1 MRIAL
6 VSPYSWSYPGGVTRH
21 IEALAEQFMA
31 AGHHVRVLA
40 PYDPPDRLSA
50 RMHRGARPEAREL
63 PDWVIPLGRTIGV
76 KSNGAVSNLP
86 HTPHAITTLRREL
99 RAGRF
104 DVIHAHEPVAPVVG
118 YDVLDTTLAPLVGTF
133 HCYSENVVSNTIGN
147 GFGAKRKLQRL
158 HVRIAVSE
166 AAAWTG
172 RRFYGGTYRI
182 IPNGVDVPAELPE
195 LAPRPQGAPLRLAFV
210 GQAVE
215 RKGLPVLL
223 RAFEALR
230 DHVGVELIVVGADRD
245 EVEPLMLDGTQ
256 GVTVLGKVSDAEKAA
271 ALASADLLVAPSLG
285 GESFGMVLTE
295 AFAAGTPVVASD
307 IPGYR
312 DVVRDGV
319 DGVLFPRGDATAL
332 AETLRDLAV
341 APPQRRAAMAVEARA
356 HAPRYAW
363 PTVAG
368 EVLEAYNDAVAMPR
382 AFTARQRAGVFL
394 GAIPADLGPRRP
406 AERRLPSLEASK
418 REGRDRRRAAA
429 RKAGI
434 GLAALAAAFLALL
447 ALQRIGLDQIGDSL
461 LRATPTWVLLGLGL
475 MCSSMVLRGVAWH
488 AILTAALPDA
498 RLRRSDALQGTFI
511 GVLMS
516 ATLPARLGEPSR
528 ALIVA
533 RRSGRPRDH
542 LPTVVG
548 SIVSQ
553 TLLNVVA
560 LVILGIVMFSTV
572 DLFSQRQRGLVAFA
586 LAPMIVLV
594 AVLVLPAL
602 LRGGVPSRSRR
613 VQAAV
618 ARVRAALAQVRAGLR
633 VFRSPK
639 LGVEATA
646 LQLSAWV
653 IQWLSCYVL
662 LVALGLDDRAGLG
675 AAAAV
680 LFAVNVTAVLPITP
694 SNLGVFQFACVAVLA
709 GAYGVGKADALAY
722 GIILQAVEIATAV
735 VMGAPALV
743 KEGMSWRDVR
753 LRALHASPVQL
764 DPLPAPAGD
773 AATAEA

>member
-31 AGHHVRVLA
+31 SGHHVRVLS

-63 PDWVIPLGRTIGV
+63 QDWVIPLGRTIGV

-86 HTPHAITTLRREL
+86 HTPYAITTMRREL

-104 DVIHAHEPVAPVVG
+104 DVIHVHEPVAPVVG
-118 YDVLDTTLAPLVGTF
+118 YDALDTQLAPLVGTF

-147 GFGAKRKLQRL
+147 AFGAKRKLQRL

-172 RRFYGGTYRI
+172 RRFYGGSYRI
-182 IPNGVDVPAELPE
+182 IPNGVDVPAELPA
-195 LAPRPQGAPLRLAFV
+195 LAPRTPGAPLRLAFV

-230 DHVGVELIVVGADRD
+230 DHVDVELMIVGADPD

-256 GVTVLGKVSDAEKAA
+256 GVNVLGKVSDAEKAQ

-319 DGVLFPRGDATAL
+319 DGVLVPRGDATAL

-341 APPQRRAAMAVEARA
+341 APQQRAAMAVEARA

-363 PTVAG
+363 PTVSA
-368 EVLEAYNDAVAMPR
+368 EVLAAYTDAIAMPR
-382 AFTARQRAGVFL
+382 AATARQRASVFL
-394 GAIPADLGPRRP
+394 GVVPGDLGPRLP

-434 GLAALAAAFLALL
+434 GLAGLAAGLLALL
-447 ALQRIGLDQIGDSL
+447 ALRRIGLDQIGDSL

-475 MCSSMVLRGVAWH
+475 MCGSMAVRG
-488 AILTAALPDA
+488 T
-498 RLRRSDALQGTFI
+498 RS
-511 GVLMS
+511 
-516 ATLPARLGEPSR
+516 
-528 ALIVA
+528 
-533 RRSGRPRDH
+533 
-542 LPTVVG
+542 
-548 SIVSQ
+548 
-553 TLLNVVA
+553 
-560 LVILGIVMFSTV
+560 
-572 DLFSQRQRGLVAFA
+572 
-586 LAPMIVLV
+586 
-594 AVLVLPAL
+594 
-602 LRGGVPSRSRR
+602 SRR
-613 VQAAV
+613 RCPTRACDAPTPCR
-618 ARVRAALAQVRAGLR
+618 ARSSACSCPPPSPRASG
-633 VFRSPK
+633 S
-639 LGVEATA
+639 
-646 LQLSAWV
+646 
-653 IQWLSCYVL
+653 
-662 LVALGLDDRAGLG
+662 
-675 AAAAV
+675 
-680 LFAVNVTAVLPITP
+680 
-694 SNLGVFQFACVAVLA
+694 
-709 GAYGVGKADALAY
+709 
-722 GIILQAVEIATAV
+722 
-735 VMGAPALV
+735 
-743 KEGMSWRDVR
+743 
-753 LRALHASPVQL
+753 LRAR
-764 DPLPAPAGD
+764 
-773 AATAEA
+773 